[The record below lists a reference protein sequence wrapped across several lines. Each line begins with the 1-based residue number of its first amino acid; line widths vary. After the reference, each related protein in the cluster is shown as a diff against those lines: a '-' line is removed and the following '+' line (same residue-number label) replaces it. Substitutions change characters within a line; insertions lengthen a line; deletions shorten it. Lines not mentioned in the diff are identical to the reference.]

1 VSLIEIDDI
10 ITAVLENGL
19 SDEIQSF
26 CAKKV
31 DKKENSE

>member
-1 VSLIEIDDI
+1 LIEIDDI

-19 SDEIQSF
+19 SDQIQSF

-31 DKKENSE
+31 EKKEDGD